1 MKREDLTKLN
11 LTDEQVDA
19 VMKLHG
25 SDIEKHKGD
34 IAAAKAELEAAN
46 KQLAEASAAIDGFKK
61 LDIEGVKKSAD
72 EWRTK
77 AEQAEAARVAEIAKI
92 KFDHALDVALTGA
105 KAKNAKAVKAL
116 LNMEALKLIEDGS
129 ILGLSE
135 QLEKIKSEADYLFDS
150 GKQELNITAAA
161 NNSTV
166 IKTPLSIDQV
176 KRMSREDINKNWEA
190 VQAALS
196 SQKGA

>member
-61 LDIEGVKKSAD
+61 LDIDGVRKSAD
-72 EWRTK
+72 EWKAR
-77 AEQAEAARVAEIAKI
+77 AEQAQTEAAKQIADL
-92 KFDHALDVALTGA
+92 KFDHALDQALTGA
-105 KAKNAKAVKAL
+105 KAKNLVAVRAL
-116 LNMEALKLIEDGS
+116 LKRDGLKLQDDGS
-129 ILGLSE
+129 ILGLKE
-135 QLEKIKSEADYLFDS
+135 QLETLQKDSAYLFDS

-166 IKTPLSIDQV
+166 TKSPLSIDQV
-176 KRMSREDINKNWEA
+176 KKMSREDINKNWEM